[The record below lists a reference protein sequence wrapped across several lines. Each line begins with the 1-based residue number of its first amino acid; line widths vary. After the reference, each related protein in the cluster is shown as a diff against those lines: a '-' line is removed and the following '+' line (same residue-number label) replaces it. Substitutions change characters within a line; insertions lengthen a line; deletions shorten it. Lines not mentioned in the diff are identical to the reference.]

1 MNEIQL
7 YSVIMFF
14 TGVTFSHLVFYFDR
28 KIKLKKFFIFMSASI
43 LQVLENIDL
52 AHKTHLQFIAEE
64 SKIVELSEKD
74 EYLSKESQKFSAL
87 MELYT
92 LLLIT
97 SVPKSGRRLIN
108 YRSWAEAKVLIQKM
122 RGLVKNE
129 KGHS

>member
-1 MNEIQL
+1 
-7 YSVIMFF
+7 
-14 TGVTFSHLVFYFDR
+14 
-28 KIKLKKFFIFMSASI
+28 
-43 LQVLENIDL
+43 DL

-64 SKIVELSEKD
+64 LKIVELSEKD